1 MKKQLILPFCLLPLI
16 GCSEEPTPV
25 APAQQVIESIA
36 ANPDDA
42 LAEGEVPDDI
52 AAEIEADEG
61 HITELQQA
69 QTEPPQTGP
78 QAQPPGKMESLLGGA
93 GASIDAAVQDVVPA
107 LEETGAAIKQGTE
120 QGMKKGAEVVDAL
133 SAEGGKLMDEE
144 VKPALKHGGEL
155 LDQAAE
161 AAKHK
166 GAELMDA
173 LKSVTPPPASTSPPA
188 QQLPP
193 GQPM

>member
-25 APAQQVIESIA
+25 APPQQMIETTA
-36 ANPDDA
+36 ANPDAA
-42 LAEGEVPDDI
+42 LAEGELPDDI

-61 HITELQQA
+61 HVNDLQQS
-69 QTEPPQTGP
+69 QTESPQTES

-120 QGMKKGAEVVDAL
+120 QGVKKGAEVVDAL

-144 VKPALKHGGEL
+144 VSPALKRGGEL
-155 LDQAAE
+155 LDEATE

-173 LKSVTPPPASTSPPA
+173 LKSVKPEPTPPTPT
-188 QQLPP
+188 LPP